1 MRTALA
7 AVIAA
12 GGIVSVGS
20 SAAAAGDVIVA
31 TDPADQV
38 EQAERSRVRRIAT
51 RDYRPEVTAEA
62 WHAILS
68 SRGAE
73 AIREFLDFGYQK
85 AKNRAAETVA
95 RNTRYIGDVNRF
107 SIPGSAVR
115 ATSTRIL
122 QGSDAEKADYV
133 QSGLAKAQELDRI
146 NDNRYEE
153 KFAAQVQADR
163 DYVTDLATRDPG
175 PQVRAAAGRAL
186 SVGDDV
192 AIGLFFKYYWA
203 SAAKL
208 DDEAFRRNA
217 ADLDAV
223 WHSKIRLLTE
233 AALAAEKAERESSGE
248 LARKARADA
257 IAAWRSIDG
266 QAGQSSVDWA
276 AERDK
281 AASQAAAWAEV
292 AAHARAATTGQ
303 DWASVIARA
312 EQGNTSWADEAEW
325 AVQQAGVWQAIAAQ
339 ARANAAA
346 ATDRDRGDQ

>member
-1 MRTALA
+1 M
-7 AVIAA
+7 VAA

-20 SAAAAGDVIVA
+20 SAAAAEGIVA
-31 TDPADQV
+31 AVDPAEQQ
-38 EQAERSRVRRIAT
+38 EQAELARVRRIAL

-68 SRGAE
+68 SRRAE
-73 AIREFLDFGYQK
+73 AIREFLDSGYQK
-85 AKNRAAETVA
+85 AKNRAADTVA
-95 RNTRYIGDVNRF
+95 RNTRYIEDVNRF
-107 SIPGSAVR
+107 SISGSAVR
-115 ATSTRIL
+115 ATSSRVL
-122 QGSDAEKADYV
+122 RGSDSEKGEYV
-133 QSGLAKAQELDRI
+133 QSGLTKAQELDRI

-153 KFAAQVQADR
+153 KIAAQTRADR
-163 DYVTDLATRDPG
+163 DYVAELAAHDPG
-175 PQVRAAAGRAL
+175 PQVRAAAERAL

-208 DDEAFRRNA
+208 DDEAFRRDA
-217 ADLDAV
+217 ADLNAL
-223 WHSKIRLLTE
+223 WQSKIRMLTE

-257 IAAWRSIDG
+257 IAAWRSIDD
-266 QAGQSSVDWA
+266 QASQSSVDWA

-281 AASQAAAWAEV
+281 AATQAAAWAEV
-292 AAHARAATTGQ
+292 AAHARTATTEQ
-303 DWASVIARA
+303 DWATVIARA

-325 AVQQAGVWQAIAAQ
+325 AVQQAGAWQAIAEQ

>member
-1 MRTALA
+1 M
-7 AVIAA
+7 
-12 GGIVSVGS
+12 
-20 SAAAAGDVIVA
+20 
-31 TDPADQV
+31 
-38 EQAERSRVRRIAT
+38 

-73 AIREFLDFGYQK
+73 AIREFLESGYQK
-85 AKNRAAETVA
+85 AKTRAAETVA
-95 RNTRYIGDVNRF
+95 RNTRYIEDVNRF

-115 ATSTRIL
+115 ATSSRVL
-122 QGSDAEKADYV
+122 RGSDSEKGEYV
-133 QSGLAKAQELDRI
+133 QGGLTKAQELDRI
-146 NDNRYEE
+146 NGNRYEE
-153 KFAAQVQADR
+153 KVAAQARADR
-163 DYVTDLATRDPG
+163 DYVAELAARDPG
-175 PQVRAAAGRAL
+175 PQVRAAAERAL

-208 DDEAFRRNA
+208 DDEAFRRGA
-217 ADLDAV
+217 ADLDAA

-257 IAAWRSIDG
+257 IAAWRSIDD
-266 QAGQSSVDWA
+266 QASQSSVNWV

-281 AASQAAAWAEV
+281 AAAQAAAWAEV
-292 AAHARAATTGQ
+292 AAHARASTTEQ

-325 AVQQAGVWQAIAAQ
+325 AVQQAGTWQAIAAQ